1 MNQTVALRGVM
12 LLSGGNGM
20 GKSTLVGRWVRQLEN
35 RLYTPVNLTQA
46 TLSSSGLLASLA
58 RGVGKRASMR
68 RERNLDELSSYLSEH
83 DRRTLVIIL
92 DDAQNSS
99 HSTLEELRLLLG
111 LNLPSQPT
119 FALVLIGDEYLL
131 GQLQLRNHRPLFRLG
146 AIICSP
152 PGVWR
157 RSRPISKPGWKPWG
171 SIARRSSSRRR
182 WISWCARRREC
193 RAQLCLLARAAWLE
207 AARAEVQEISAQ
219 TMQLAMEQVPRLT
232 GLTRHSMIQRI
243 QQAHALYCQL
253 TGQRVSLR
261 FGNGSGRTLPRASMK
276 PTFKVIRCSRGK
288 SARDAG
294 MLERS
299 NFPISCRSTV
309 SKKI

>member
-1 MNQTVALRGVM
+1 MNDLELYTRTWGATAVPFGPLSETQWVAIPSQQRALTLLNQTVALRGVM

-83 DRRTLVIIL
+83 DRQTLVIIL

-131 GQLQLRNHRPLFRLG
+131 GQLQLRNHRALCSRLG
-146 AIICSP
+146 AHHLLT

-193 RAQLCLLARAAWLE
+193 RAASASWPEQPGWKQLE
-207 AARAEVQEISAQ
+207 PKS
-219 TMQLAMEQVPRLT
+219 
-232 GLTRHSMIQRI
+232 
-243 QQAHALYCQL
+243 
-253 TGQRVSLR
+253 
-261 FGNGSGRTLPRASMK
+261 
-276 PTFKVIRCSRGK
+276 GK
-288 SARDAG
+288 SAPRPCSWPWN
-294 MLERS
+294 R
-299 NFPISCRSTV
+299 CRG
-309 SKKI
+309 